1 MIDELKGSAL
11 LRGFRGRAKCDVMAL
26 ASAIVAFSAM
36 VVDLDDRLLEAEIN
50 PLFVLPE
57 RQGVRAGDG
66 VVVLR

>member
-11 LRGFRGRAKCDVMAL
+11 LRGFRGRAKCDVNAL
-26 ASAIVAFSAM
+26 ASAIVAFSDM
-36 VVDLDDRLLEAEIN
+36 VVELEDRLLEAEIN

-57 RQGVRAGDG
+57 FQGVRAGDA